1 MRDLQH
7 WLKSRYA
14 AHAHPRNV
22 HFVESLPKTAIG
34 KVQRFVLRQSRRKK
48 LAALKDRADG

>member
-34 KVQRFVLRQSRRKK
+34 KVQRFVLRQSRRKE